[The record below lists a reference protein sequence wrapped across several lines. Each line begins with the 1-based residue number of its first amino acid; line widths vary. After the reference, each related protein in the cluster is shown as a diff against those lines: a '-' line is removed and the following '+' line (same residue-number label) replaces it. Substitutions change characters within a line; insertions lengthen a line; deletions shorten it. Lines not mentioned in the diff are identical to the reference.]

1 MTANHSRHT
10 AAAADRQ
17 GTAAEHAGTGT
28 ATTDPRRDTRSRLG
42 RSSRLGGGSRRLIL
56 VSLVAGVVI
65 ARLIGAAAY
74 GLASSQGDADSRF
87 PTVMG
92 AVMAVSALPVG
103 AALAWLF
110 LVDRTTLRGAVRDT
124 EETIEGRWLEKAQ
137 SGAFGDLL
145 VVLGLGTFA
154 VALAGWQPS
163 LPLVGAGLLLF
174 AGASVAVRYALQKRR
189 G

>member
-10 AAAADRQ
+10 AAADGQ
-17 GTAAEHAGTGT
+17 GAAAEHAGT
-28 ATTDPRRDTRSRLG
+28 ATTDPRRDTRSRWG
-42 RSSRLGGGSRRLIL
+42 RSSRLGGGSGRLIL

-65 ARLIGAAAY
+65 ALLIGAASY
-74 GLASSQGDADSRF
+74 GLASSQGDAGPRF
-87 PTVMG
+87 PAVTG
-92 AVMAVSALPVG
+92 AVMAASALPVG

-145 VVLGLGTFA
+145 VVLGLGTFV

>member
-1 MTANHSRHT
+1 MTANHSHHT
-10 AAAADRQ
+10 AAAADSQ
-17 GTAAEHAGTGT
+17 GAAAEHAST
-28 ATTDPRRDTRSRLG
+28 ATTDPRRDTRSRWG
-42 RSSRLGGGSRRLIL
+42 RSSRLGGGSGRLIV

-65 ARLIGAAAY
+65 ALLIGAAAY
-74 GLASSQGDADSRF
+74 GLASSQGDADPRF
-87 PTVMG
+87 PAVMG
-92 AVMAVSALPVG
+92 AVMAASALPVG

-145 VVLGLGTFA
+145 VVLGLGTFV

>member
-17 GTAAEHAGTGT
+17 GAAAEHAGT
-28 ATTDPRRDTRSRLG
+28 ATTDPRRDTRSRWG
-42 RSSRLGGGSRRLIL
+42 RSSRLGGGSGRLIV

-65 ARLIGAAAY
+65 ALLIGAAAY
-74 GLASSQGDADSRF
+74 GLASSQGDADPRF
-87 PTVMG
+87 PAVMG
-92 AVMAVSALPVG
+92 AVMAASALPVG

-124 EETIEGRWLEKAQ
+124 EETVEGRWLEKAQ

-145 VVLGLGTFA
+145 VMLGLGTFV

>member
-1 MTANHSRHT
+1 M
-10 AAAADRQ
+10 
-17 GTAAEHAGTGT
+17 
-28 ATTDPRRDTRSRLG
+28 ATTPHTTTDLARDRRPRWG
-42 RSSRLGGGSRRLIL
+42 RSSRLGGGSGRLIL

-65 ARLIGAAAY
+65 ALLIGAAAY
-74 GLASSQGDADSRF
+74 GLASSQGDADPRF
-87 PTVMG
+87 PAVTG
-92 AVMAVSALPVG
+92 AVMAASALPVG

-124 EETIEGRWLEKAQ
+124 EETVEGRWLEKAQ

-145 VVLGLGTFA
+145 VVLGLGTFV

>member
-10 AAAADRQ
+10 AAAADGQ
-17 GTAAEHAGTGT
+17 GAAAEHAGT
-28 ATTDPRRDTRSRLG
+28 ATTDPRRDTRSRWG
-42 RSSRLGGGSRRLIL
+42 RSSRLGGGSGRLIL

-65 ARLIGAAAY
+65 ALLIGAASY
-74 GLASSQGDADSRF
+74 GLASSQGDAGPRF
-87 PTVMG
+87 PAVTG
-92 AVMAVSALPVG
+92 AVMAASALPVG

-145 VVLGLGTFA
+145 VVLGLGTFV
-154 VALAGWQPS
+154 VALAGRQLS

>member
-10 AAAADRQ
+10 AAADGQ
-17 GTAAEHAGTGT
+17 GAAAEHAGT
-28 ATTDPRRDTRSRLG
+28 ATTDPRRDTRSRWG
-42 RSSRLGGGSRRLIL
+42 RSSRLGGGSGRVIL

-65 ARLIGAAAY
+65 ALLIGAASY
-74 GLASSQGDADSRF
+74 GLASSQGDAGPRF
-87 PTVMG
+87 PAVTG
-92 AVMAVSALPVG
+92 AVMAASALPVG

-145 VVLGLGTFA
+145 VVLGLGTFV

>member
-10 AAAADRQ
+10 AAAADGQ
-17 GTAAEHAGTGT
+17 GAAAEHAGT
-28 ATTDPRRDTRSRLG
+28 ATTDPRRDTRPRWG
-42 RSSRLGGGSRRLIL
+42 RSSRLGGGSGRLIL
-56 VSLVAGVVI
+56 VSLVAGAVI
-65 ARLIGAAAY
+65 ALLIGAAAY
-74 GLASSQGDADSRF
+74 GLASSHGGADPRF

-92 AVMAVSALPVG
+92 AVMAASALPVG

-124 EETIEGRWLEKAQ
+124 EETIEGRWFEKAQ

-145 VVLGLGTFA
+145 VVLGLGTFV
-154 VALAGWQPS
+154 VAMTGWQPS

>member
-1 MTANHSRHT
+1 MTANHSHHT
-10 AAAADRQ
+10 AAAADSQ
-17 GTAAEHAGTGT
+17 GAAAEHAST
-28 ATTDPRRDTRSRLG
+28 ATTDPRRDTRSRWG
-42 RSSRLGGGSRRLIL
+42 RSSRLGGGSGRLIV

-65 ARLIGAAAY
+65 ALLIGAAAY
-74 GLASSQGDADSRF
+74 GLASSQGDADPRF
-87 PTVMG
+87 PAVMG
-92 AVMAVSALPVG
+92 AVMAASALPVG
-103 AALAWLF
+103 AALAWLA
-110 LVDRTTLRGAVRDT
+110 LVDRTTVRGAIRDT

-145 VVLGLGTFA
+145 VMLGLGTFV

-163 LPLVGAGLLLF
+163 LPLVGAGLLLV

>member
-10 AAAADRQ
+10 AAAADGQ
-17 GTAAEHAGTGT
+17 GAAAEHAGT
-28 ATTDPRRDTRSRLG
+28 ATTDPRRDTRPRWG
-42 RSSRLGGGSRRLIL
+42 RSSRLGGGSGRLIL

-65 ARLIGAAAY
+65 ALLIGAASY
-74 GLASSQGDADSRF
+74 GLASSQGDADPRF
-87 PTVMG
+87 PAVMG
-92 AVMAVSALPVG
+92 AVMAASALPAG

-124 EETIEGRWLEKAQ
+124 EETIEGRWLERAQ

-145 VVLGLGTFA
+145 VVLGLGTFV
-154 VALAGWQPS
+154 VALAGWQLS

>member
-1 MTANHSRHT
+1 MTANHSHHT
-10 AAAADRQ
+10 AAAADSQ
-17 GTAAEHAGTGT
+17 GAAAEHAGT
-28 ATTDPRRDTRSRLG
+28 ATTDPRRDTRSRWG
-42 RSSRLGGGSRRLIL
+42 RSSRLGGGSGRLIV

-65 ARLIGAAAY
+65 ALLIGAAAY
-74 GLASSQGDADSRF
+74 GLASSQGDADPRF
-87 PTVMG
+87 PAVMG
-92 AVMAVSALPVG
+92 AVMAASALPVG
-103 AALAWLF
+103 AALAWLA
-110 LVDRTTLRGAVRDT
+110 LVDRTTVRGAIRDT

-145 VVLGLGTFA
+145 VMLGLGTFV

-163 LPLVGAGLLLF
+163 LPLVGAGLLLV

>member
-1 MTANHSRHT
+1 MTANHSHHT
-10 AAAADRQ
+10 AAAADSQ
-17 GTAAEHAGTGT
+17 GAAAEHAGT
-28 ATTDPRRDTRSRLG
+28 ATTDPRRDTRSRWG
-42 RSSRLGGGSRRLIL
+42 RSSRLGGGSGRLIV

-65 ARLIGAAAY
+65 ALLIGAAAY
-74 GLASSQGDADSRF
+74 GLASSQGDADPRF
-87 PTVMG
+87 PAVMG
-92 AVMAVSALPVG
+92 AVMAASALPVG

-124 EETIEGRWLEKAQ
+124 EETVEGRWLEKAQ

-145 VVLGLGTFA
+145 VVLGLGTFV
-154 VALAGWQPS
+154 VAMTGWQPS
-163 LPLVGAGLLLF
+163 LPLVGAGLLLV

>member
-1 MTANHSRHT
+1 MTANHSHHT
-10 AAAADRQ
+10 AAAADSQ
-17 GTAAEHAGTGT
+17 GAAAEHAGT
-28 ATTDPRRDTRSRLG
+28 ATTDPRRGTRSRWG
-42 RSSRLGGGSRRLIL
+42 RSSRLGGGSGRLIV

-65 ARLIGAAAY
+65 ALLIGAAAY
-74 GLASSQGDADSRF
+74 GLASSQGDADPRF
-87 PTVMG
+87 PAVMG
-92 AVMAVSALPVG
+92 AVMAASALPVG
-103 AALAWLF
+103 AALAWLA
-110 LVDRTTLRGAVRDT
+110 LVDRTTVRGAIRDT

-145 VVLGLGTFA
+145 VVLGLGTFV

-163 LPLVGAGLLLF
+163 LPLVGAGLLLV

>member
-17 GTAAEHAGTGT
+17 GAAAEHAGT
-28 ATTDPRRDTRSRLG
+28 ATTDPRRDTRSRWG
-42 RSSRLGGGSRRLIL
+42 RSSRLGGGSGRLIV
-56 VSLVAGVVI
+56 VSLVAGVVV
-65 ARLIGAAAY
+65 ALLIGTVAFA
-74 GLASSQGDADSRF
+74 LASSQGDADPRF
-87 PTVMG
+87 PAVMG
-92 AVMAVSALPVG
+92 AVMAASALPVG
-103 AALAWLF
+103 AALAWLA
-110 LVDRTTLRGAVRDT
+110 LVDRTTVRGAIRDT

-145 VVLGLGTFA
+145 VVLGLGTFV

-163 LPLVGAGLLLF
+163 LPLVGAGLLLV

>member
-1 MTANHSRHT
+1 M
-10 AAAADRQ
+10 
-17 GTAAEHAGTGT
+17 
-28 ATTDPRRDTRSRLG
+28 ATTPHTTTDLARDRRPRWG
-42 RSSRLGGGSRRLIL
+42 RSARLGGGSGRLIL

-65 ARLIGAAAY
+65 ALLIGAAAY

-145 VVLGLGTFA
+145 VVLGLGTFV

>member
-10 AAAADRQ
+10 AAAADGQ
-17 GTAAEHAGTGT
+17 GAAAEHAGT
-28 ATTDPRRDTRSRLG
+28 ATTDPRRDTRPRWG
-42 RSSRLGGGSRRLIL
+42 RSSRLGGRSGRLIL

-65 ARLIGAAAY
+65 ALLIGAAAY
-74 GLASSQGDADSRF
+74 GLASSQGDADPRF
-87 PTVMG
+87 PAVMG
-92 AVMAVSALPVG
+92 AVMAASALPVG

-145 VVLGLGTFA
+145 VVLGLGTFV
-154 VALAGWQPS
+154 VALAGWQLS

>member
-17 GTAAEHAGTGT
+17 GAAAEHAGT
-28 ATTDPRRDTRSRLG
+28 ATTDPRRDTRSRWG
-42 RSSRLGGGSRRLIL
+42 RSSRLGGGSGRLIL
-56 VSLVAGVVI
+56 ASLAAGVVI
-65 ARLIGAAAY
+65 ALLIGAAAY
-74 GLASSQGDADSRF
+74 GLASSQGDAGPRF
-87 PTVMG
+87 PAVTG
-92 AVMAVSALPVG
+92 AVMAASALPVG

-124 EETIEGRWLEKAQ
+124 EETVEGRWLEKAQ

-145 VVLGLGTFA
+145 VVLGLGTFV

>member
-1 MTANHSRHT
+1 MTANHSHHT
-10 AAAADRQ
+10 AAAADSQ
-17 GTAAEHAGTGT
+17 GAAAEHAGT
-28 ATTDPRRDTRSRLG
+28 ATTDPRRDTRSRWG
-42 RSSRLGGGSRRLIL
+42 RSSRLGGGSGRLIV

-65 ARLIGAAAY
+65 ALLIGAAAY
-74 GLASSQGDADSRF
+74 GLASSQGDADPRF
-87 PTVMG
+87 PAVMG
-92 AVMAVSALPVG
+92 AVMAASALPVG

-110 LVDRTTLRGAVRDT
+110 LVDRTTVRGAIRDT

-145 VVLGLGTFA
+145 VVLGLGTFV
-154 VALAGWQPS
+154 VAMTGWQPS
-163 LPLVGAGLLLF
+163 LPLVGAGLLLV

>member
-17 GTAAEHAGTGT
+17 GAAAEHAGT
-28 ATTDPRRDTRSRLG
+28 ATTDPRRDTRSRWG
-42 RSSRLGGGSRRLIL
+42 RSSRLGGGSGRVIL

-65 ARLIGAAAY
+65 ALLIGAAAY
-74 GLASSQGDADSRF
+74 GLASSQGDADPRF
-87 PTVMG
+87 PAVMG
-92 AVMAVSALPVG
+92 AVMAASALPVG
-103 AALAWLF
+103 AALAWLA
-110 LVDRTTLRGAVRDT
+110 LVDRTTVRGAIRDT

-145 VVLGLGTFA
+145 VVLGLGTFV

-163 LPLVGAGLLLF
+163 LPLVGAGLLLV

>member
-1 MTANHSRHT
+1 MTANHSHHT
-10 AAAADRQ
+10 AAAADSQ
-17 GTAAEHAGTGT
+17 GAAAEHAGT
-28 ATTDPRRDTRSRLG
+28 ATTDPRRDTRSRCG
-42 RSSRLGGGSRRLIL
+42 RSSRLGGGSGRLIL

-65 ARLIGAAAY
+65 ALLIGAASY
-74 GLASSQGDADSRF
+74 GLASSQGDAGPRF
-87 PTVMG
+87 PAVTG
-92 AVMAVSALPVG
+92 AVMAASALPVG

-145 VVLGLGTFA
+145 VVLGLGTFV

>member
-1 MTANHSRHT
+1 MTTNHSHHT

-17 GTAAEHAGTGT
+17 GAAAEHAGT
-28 ATTDPRRDTRSRLG
+28 ATTDPRRDTRPRWG
-42 RSSRLGGGSRRLIL
+42 RSARLGGGSGRLIL

-65 ARLIGAAAY
+65 ALLIGAASY
-74 GLASSQGDADSRF
+74 GLASSQGDAGPRF
-87 PTVMG
+87 PAVTG
-92 AVMAVSALPVG
+92 AVMAASALPVG

-145 VVLGLGTFA
+145 VVLGLGTFV

>member
-17 GTAAEHAGTGT
+17 GAAAEHAGT
-28 ATTDPRRDTRSRLG
+28 ATTDPRRDTRSRWG
-42 RSSRLGGGSRRLIL
+42 RSSRLGGGSGRVIL

-65 ARLIGAAAY
+65 ALLIGAAAY
-74 GLASSQGDADSRF
+74 GLASSRGDADPRF
-87 PTVMG
+87 PAVMG
-92 AVMAVSALPVG
+92 AVMAASALPVG
-103 AALAWLF
+103 AALAWLA
-110 LVDRTTLRGAVRDT
+110 LVDRTTVRGAIRDT

-145 VVLGLGTFA
+145 VVLGLGTFV
-154 VALAGWQPS
+154 VAMTGWQAD
-163 LPLVGAGLLLF
+163 LPLVGAGLLLV

>member
-17 GTAAEHAGTGT
+17 GAAAEHAGT
-28 ATTDPRRDTRSRLG
+28 ATTDPRRDTRSRWG
-42 RSSRLGGGSRRLIL
+42 RSSRLGGGSGRVIL

-65 ARLIGAAAY
+65 ALLIGAAAY
-74 GLASSQGDADSRF
+74 GLASSQGDADPRF
-87 PTVMG
+87 PAVMG
-92 AVMAVSALPVG
+92 AVMAASALPVG
-103 AALAWLF
+103 AALAWLA
-110 LVDRTTLRGAVRDT
+110 LVDRTTVRGAIRDT

-145 VVLGLGTFA
+145 VVLGLGTFV
-154 VALAGWQPS
+154 VAMTGWQPS
-163 LPLVGAGLLLF
+163 LPLVGAGLLLV

>member
-1 MTANHSRHT
+1 M
-10 AAAADRQ
+10 
-17 GTAAEHAGTGT
+17 
-28 ATTDPRRDTRSRLG
+28 ATTPHTTTDLARDRRPRWG
-42 RSSRLGGGSRRLIL
+42 RSARLGGGSGRLIL

-65 ARLIGAAAY
+65 ALLIGAAAY
-74 GLASSQGDADSRF
+74 GLASSQGDADPRF
-87 PTVMG
+87 PAVMG
-92 AVMAVSALPVG
+92 AVMAASALPAG

-124 EETIEGRWLEKAQ
+124 EETIEGRWLERAQ

-145 VVLGLGTFA
+145 VVLGLGTFV
-154 VALAGWQPS
+154 VALAGWQLS

>member
-17 GTAAEHAGTGT
+17 GAAAEHAGT
-28 ATTDPRRDTRSRLG
+28 ATTDPRRDTRSRWG
-42 RSSRLGGGSRRLIL
+42 RSSRLGGGSGRVIL

-65 ARLIGAAAY
+65 ALLIGAAAY
-74 GLASSQGDADSRF
+74 GLASSQGDADPRF
-87 PTVMG
+87 PAVMG
-92 AVMAVSALPVG
+92 AVMAASALPVG
-103 AALAWLF
+103 AALAWLA
-110 LVDRTTLRGAVRDT
+110 LVDRTTVRGAIRDT

-145 VVLGLGTFA
+145 VVLGLGTFV